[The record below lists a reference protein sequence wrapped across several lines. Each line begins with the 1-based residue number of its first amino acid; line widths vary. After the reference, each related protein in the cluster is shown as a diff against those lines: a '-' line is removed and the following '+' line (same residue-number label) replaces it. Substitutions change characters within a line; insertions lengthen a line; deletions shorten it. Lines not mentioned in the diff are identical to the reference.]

1 MEFHRSLQHSTIWW
15 MLISAFCWMHFAMS
29 ELMVQMGIEPDI
41 PNNTGCHAWC
51 DSIQSKEAMTII
63 KKNMDQVCVCVCV
76 ASCRYLQLFDQ
87 WF

>member
-29 ELMVQMGIEPDI
+29 ELMVQMGMEPDI
-41 PNNTGCHAWC
+41 PNSTGCHAWC

-63 KKNMDQVCVCVCV
+63 KKSVDQVCVCVCV
-76 ASCRYLQLFDQ
+76 YSILSVFTVL
-87 WF
+87 